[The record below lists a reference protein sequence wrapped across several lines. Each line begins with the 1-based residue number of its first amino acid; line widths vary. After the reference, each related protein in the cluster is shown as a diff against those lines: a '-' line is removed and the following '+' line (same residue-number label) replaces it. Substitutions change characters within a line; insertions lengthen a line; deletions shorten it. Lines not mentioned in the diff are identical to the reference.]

1 MPGQGSPSIG
11 HRVCSPRACMHH
23 ARAPRPHSWPSGP
36 SARPRVSPA
45 SPSRNAKLA
54 HAAAVSWGEID
65 TFQTSSHAGL
75 IRASLCRRVN
85 VLSRR
90 DRPRGQCQ
98 PRRRCYADPRC
109 AQAYPERP
117 LLPRLPRP
125 RRTSMP
131 SSQHGLR
138 GNGEVGRSAVD
149 IAGGVEGPRL
159 RAPYSHD
166 VPQSRLRLR
175 RSKLHLKR
183 LWLTFFRG
191 GSPWPAPLTRSKT
204 AFAG

>member
-65 TFQTSSHAGL
+65 TFRTSSHAGL
-75 IRASLCRRVN
+75 IRASAAASTYSPDEIDREVNANRDGDATPIPAALRRT
-85 VLSRR
+85 
-90 DRPRGQCQ
+90 
-98 PRRRCYADPRC
+98 
-109 AQAYPERP
+109 PERP

-131 SSQHGLR
+131 PSQHGLR